1 MPRRVDFTADLILV
15 CNSLDAGGIERVV
28 STLANEWSRRGR
40 RVCVITQYDRQRFYA
55 LDREVHHVIIDRAA
69 MGQVA
74 ELPNKFKSRLHE
86 LGFLKRRLL
95 KPLSGAVRHVL
106 AERLYRINFSLFF
119 AYETRVLRRAI
130 ERVESPLV
138 VSFGTSLNILT
149 LKACR
154 GLGRRVVISERS
166 DAGLQGWGR
175 LSRRFYDR
183 ADVVTANSRGALR
196 GLGDFIDPRKL
207 TFVPNPLVLPDCNGA
222 RASTNANASA
232 NTNASANAS
241 EECPPL
247 FLTVGRLVWDK
258 AYDVLLD
265 AFAMLGEEFD
275 GWRLSVVGGGHLKD
289 ALRAQAEGLGIARR
303 VTWHGVVRDPH
314 AFYRAASVF
323 VLPSRTEG
331 MPNALLEAMGSG
343 LPVVVSDGAP
353 GPLEL
358 VEDGVTGLVVPVN
371 DAAALAS
378 ALARLAR
385 DASLRRRLGDAARER
400 ASEHEL
406 PRALAAWESAIG
418 IAR

>member
-1 MPRRVDFTADLILV
+1 MPRRADFSAELILV
-15 CNSLDAGGIERVV
+15 CNSLEAGGIERVV

-40 RVCVITQYDRQRFYA
+40 RVCVITQYDRARFYS
-55 LDREVHHVIIDRAA
+55 LDSEVHHVVIERGAA
-69 MGQVA
+69 GHVA
-74 ELPNKFKSRLHE
+74 ELPNRLKSRLHE
-86 LGFLKRRLL
+86 IGFLKRRLL
-95 KPLSGAVRHVL
+95 KPLHGAFRHLL
-106 AERLYRINFSLFF
+106 AERLYRINFSLLF
-119 AYETRVLRRAI
+119 AYETRALRRAI

-196 GLGDFIDPRKL
+196 GLKGFVDPRKL
-207 TFVPNPLVLPDCNGA
+207 AYVPNPLVIPNDNGNGNGGPPHA
-222 RASTNANASA
+222 ER
-232 NTNASANAS
+232 
-241 EECPPL
+241 PPL

-258 AYDVLLD
+258 AYDILLD
-265 AFAMLGEEFD
+265 AFAMLGREFED
-275 GWRLSVVGGGHLKD
+275 WRLSVVGGGHLKD
-289 ALRAQAEGLGIARR
+289 SLAAQADALGVAPR
-303 VTWHGVVRDPH
+303 VTWHGVVQDPH
-314 AFYRAASVF
+314 AFYREAAVF

-358 VEDGVTGLVVPVN
+358 VEDGVTGLIVPVE

-385 DASLRRRLGDAARER
+385 DAALRRRLGEAARAR
-400 ASEHEL
+400 VFFSEHEL
-406 PRALAAWESAIG
+406 PRSLAAWETAIG
-418 IAR
+418 LAR

>member
-1 MPRRVDFTADLILV
+1 
-15 CNSLDAGGIERVV
+15 
-28 STLANEWSRRGR
+28 
-40 RVCVITQYDRQRFYA
+40 
-55 LDREVHHVIIDRAA
+55 
-69 MGQVA
+69 
-74 ELPNKFKSRLHE
+74 
-86 LGFLKRRLL
+86 
-95 KPLSGAVRHVL
+95 
-106 AERLYRINFSLFF
+106 
-119 AYETRVLRRAI
+119 
-130 ERVESPLV
+130 
-138 VSFGTSLNILT
+138 
-149 LKACR
+149 
-154 GLGRRVVISERS
+154 
-166 DAGLQGWGR
+166 
-175 LSRRFYDR
+175 
-183 ADVVTANSRGALR
+183 VTANSRGALR
-196 GLGDFIDPRKL
+196 GLGAFVDPRKL
-207 TFVPNPLVLPDCNGA
+207 AFVPNPLVLPDCNGA
-222 RASTNANASA
+222 CANTNANA
-232 NTNASANAS
+232 NTDANASA
-241 EECPPL
+241 ECPPL

-289 ALRAQAEGLGIARR
+289 ALRAQAEGLGISRR

-371 DAAALAS
+371 DAVALAS

-385 DASLRRRLGDAARER
+385 DASLRRRLGDAARAR

-418 IAR
+418 LVGLSR

>member
-40 RVCVITQYDRQRFYA
+40 RVCVITQYDRARFYS
-55 LDREVHHVIIDRAA
+55 LDAEVHHVVIERGVA
-69 MGQVA
+69 GHVA
-74 ELPNKFKSRLHE
+74 ELPSRLKSRVQE
-86 LGFLKRRLL
+86 MAFVKRRRLL
-95 KPLSGAVRHVL
+95 KPPRGASEKPL
-106 AERLYRINFSLFF
+106 AEKLYRLNFGVFF
-119 AYETRVLRRAI
+119 AYETRALRRAI

-166 DAGLQGWGR
+166 DGGLQGWGR

-196 GLGDFIDPRKL
+196 GLESFVDPNKL
-207 TFVPNPLVLPDCNGA
+207 AFVPNPLVLPNGNGNGGA
-222 RASTNANASA
+222 THAGRA
-232 NTNASANAS
+232 
-241 EECPPL
+241 PL
-247 FLTVGRLVWDK
+247 FLTVGRLVRDK
-258 AYDVLLD
+258 ACDVLLD
-265 AFAMLGEEFD
+265 AFAMLGREFD
-275 GWRLSVVGGGHLKD
+275 DWRLSVVGVGYLKD
-289 ALRAQAEGLGIARR
+289 ALAAQAEALGVAPR
-303 VTWHGVVRDPH
+303 VTWHGIVRDPH

-343 LPVVVSDGAP
+343 LPVVVSDGTP

-358 VEDGVTGLVVPVN
+358 VEDGVTGLVVPVD
-371 DAAALAS
+371 DAAALAA
-378 ALARLAR
+378 ALARLAL
-385 DASLRRRLGDAARER
+385 DADLRRRLGEAARER
-400 ASEHEL
+400 VRVSEHEL
-406 PRALAAWESAIG
+406 PRALAAWEFVIG

>member
-40 RVCVITQYDRQRFYA
+40 RVCVITQYDRQRFYS
-55 LDREVHHVIIDRAA
+55 LDPEVRHVIIDRAA

-74 ELPNKFKSRLHE
+74 ELPNRFKSRLHE

-106 AERLYRINFSLFF
+106 AERLYRINFSLLF

-154 GLGRRVVISERS
+154 ELGRRVVISERS

-175 LSRRFYDR
+175 LSRRFYDD
-183 ADVVTANSRGALR
+183 ADVVTANSHGALR
-196 GLGDFIDPRKL
+196 GLGDFVDPSKL
-207 TFVPNPLVLPDCNGA
+207 AFVPNPLVLPECNGA
-222 RASTNANASA
+222 CASTNAN
-232 NTNASANAS
+232 TNAG
-241 EECPPL
+241 EERTSL

-265 AFAMLGEEFD
+265 AFAMLGEEFE

-289 ALRAQAEGLGIARR
+289 SLHAQAEGLGIAPR
-303 VTWHGVVRDPH
+303 VNWHGVVRDPH

-358 VEDGVTGLVVPVN
+358 VEDGVTGRVVPVN
-371 DAAALAS
+371 DAVALAS

-385 DASLRRRLGDAARER
+385 DASLRRRLGVAARSR
-400 ASEHEL
+400 ASEHDL

-418 IAR
+418 LAR

>member
-40 RVCVITQYDRQRFYA
+40 SICVITQYDRARFYS
-55 LDREVHHVIIDRAA
+55 LDPEVHHVIIDRAA
-69 MGQVA
+69 TAHIA
-74 ELPNKFKSRLHE
+74 ELPNRLKSRLLE

-95 KPLSGAVRHVL
+95 KPLSGAFRHLL

-119 AYETRVLRRAI
+119 AHETRALRRAI
-130 ERVESPLV
+130 ERVDSPLV

-196 GLGDFIDPRKL
+196 GLENFVDPRKL
-207 TFVPNPLVLPDCNGA
+207 AFVPNPLVLPNGNGNGNGGPPLA
-222 RASTNANASA
+222 RR
-232 NTNASANAS
+232 
-241 EECPPL
+241 PPL

-265 AFAMLGEEFD
+265 AFAMLGREFED
-275 GWRLSVVGGGHLKD
+275 WRLSVVGGGHLRDSLATQAD
-289 ALRAQAEGLGIARR
+289 ALGVAPR

-314 AFYRAASVF
+314 AFYREASVF
-323 VLPSRTEG
+323 ALPSRTEG

-343 LPVVVSDGAP
+343 LPVVVSDRAP

-358 VEDGVTGLVVPVN
+358 VEDGVTGLVVPVD

-378 ALARLAR
+378 ALSRLAR
-385 DASLRRRLGDAARER
+385 DTDLRRRLGEAARAR
-400 ASEHEL
+400 VSASEHEL
-406 PRALAAWESAIG
+406 PRALAAWESVIG
-418 IAR
+418 IDR

>member
-28 STLANEWSRRGR
+28 STLANAWNRRGR
-40 RVCVITQYDRQRFYA
+40 RVCVITQYDRARFYS
-55 LDREVHHVIIDRAA
+55 LDPEIHHVVIKRGSV
-69 MGQVA
+69 GQVA
-74 ELPNKFKSRLHE
+74 ELPNKLKSRLLE
-86 LGFLKRRLL
+86 LGFLKRQLL
-95 KPLSGAVRHVL
+95 KPLRGAFRHHL
-106 AERLYRINFSLFF
+106 AERLYRINFSLLF
-119 AYETRVLRRAI
+119 AYETRALRRAI
-130 ERVESPLV
+130 QSVASPVV

-175 LSRRFYDR
+175 LSRRFYDD
-183 ADVVTANSRGALR
+183 ADVVTANSRGALL
-196 GLGDFIDPRKL
+196 GLKGFVDPRKL
-207 TFVPNPLVLPDCNGA
+207 AYVPNPLVLPKGNGS
-222 RASTNANASA
+222 RNGGR
-232 NTNASANAS
+232 
-241 EECPPL
+241 PPL

-265 AFAMLGEEFD
+265 AFALLGGEFD
-275 GWRLSVVGGGHLKD
+275 DWRLSVVGGGHLKETL
-289 ALRAQAEGLGIARR
+289 AAQADALGIARR

-358 VEDGVTGLVVPVN
+358 VEDGVTGLVVHVD
-371 DAAALAS
+371 DAAALAH

-385 DASLRRRLGDAARER
+385 DETLRRRLGEAARER
-400 ASEHEL
+400 VREHDL
-406 PRALAAWESAIG
+406 PRALAAWESVVGIG
-418 IAR
+418 GGKGSAVAAREASG